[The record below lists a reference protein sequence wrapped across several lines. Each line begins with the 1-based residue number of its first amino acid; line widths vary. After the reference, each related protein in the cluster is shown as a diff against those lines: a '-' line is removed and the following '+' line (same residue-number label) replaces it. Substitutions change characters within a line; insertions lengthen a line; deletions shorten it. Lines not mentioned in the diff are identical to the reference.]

1 MAFNLGFQTKHILN
15 PWSMLFHP
23 PKVPLKV
30 FSILSKVHSAHCE
43 RTLAIGM
50 MRLFHFEEFRITK
63 LWCYSKLQRA
73 SLCLCI
79 IWISKCYT
87 KSLHFTLKLFV
98 LIIKYSSLFLPFF
111 MLKFKEEPK
120 KVPRNIKRK
129 RAHTLYEVS
138 LKKKSHCCVK
148 SVWQT
153 WAGSSSIFC
162 SQSIAALA
170 IAVDLYILLWWHCL
184 T

>member
-1 MAFNLGFQTKHILN
+1 MAFNLRFVSKYILN

-23 PKVPLKV
+23 PKVLLKV
-30 FSILSKVHSAHCE
+30 FSILSKVQSVHCE

-50 MRLFHFEEFRITK
+50 MRLFYFEEFRITK
-63 LWCYSKLQRA
+63 LLCYYKLPWA

-98 LIIKYSSLFLPFF
+98 LIIKYSSLYLPFF

-120 KVPRNIKRK
+120 IGAQKHQKEKSTYTIWGFFEKKVPLLCKKRV
-129 RAHTLYEVS
+129 A
-138 LKKKSHCCVK
+138 
-148 SVWQT
+148 
-153 WAGSSSIFC
+153 
-162 SQSIAALA
+162 
-170 IAVDLYILLWWHCL
+170 DLSRK
-184 T
+184 